1 MPSDIITVGTDS
13 TDLCKTIINVL
24 FREERRGKMANML
37 ALNTVYNHYL
47 TSYSRGTVSTYD
59 AHKKSELR
67 NVYNSMVRLNKEA
80 PLYLLDTSKE
90 SHAFAIGVKEGARE
104 LHHVIASLGGLDEKE
119 LLSKK
124 AAFSSNE
131 NIISAQYVG
140 AASADTEIPSYEVE
154 VRSLAS
160 PQVNLGSF
168 LPADSLEIPLDT
180 YSFDVNIHNTNYEF
194 QYKITEGDTNKSVQ
208 EKLARLISN
217 AGIGIDAEVETA
229 GDLSALRL
237 TSVATGVPIGREDLF
252 TISDTHSSKASGSV
266 DYFGIGQ
273 ITRPAANAE
282 VLINGQSRSISSNH
296 FVLEKTY
303 ELTLNGI
310 SPMEGQTAT
319 VSVKDDT
326 ESLGENINK
335 LVNGYN
341 SFIDFAF
348 RNKGRRTKNADLLKE
363 MRGIASVYK
372 DGLNYMGLSIQ
383 DNGSIALNTDTYTRS
398 LEDGDAK
405 HTINMMRDFA
415 DSLFRKAGQI
425 SLNPMQY
432 IDNTMV
438 AYKNPAKK
446 HFVTPYITSPY
457 SGMMFNSYC

>member
-47 TSYSRGTVSTYD
+47 TSYSRGTVSKYD

-217 AGIGIDAEVETA
+217 AGIGIDAEVETD